1 VDTFKN
7 LGIALGL
14 GLLVGLQRERAG
26 KPLAGI
32 RTFPLIT
39 VLGTVCALLGQ
50 WAVAA
55 GFVGVA
61 ALLVAGMVT
70 ARKGGDE
77 RPGLTTDVAALLMYG
92 VGAYLVLGTTE
103 VAVAVG
109 GAVALLLHWKSA
121 MHGFAQRIGET
132 DVTAIMRF
140 VLVTLVILQ
149 VLPDRT
155 YDPYDVLN
163 PHQIWLMVAL
173 IVGINLG
180 AYAAYR
186 LLGSRGGALVAG
198 TLGGFISSTATTVS
212 QARGRGSPD
221 LAALVIQ
228 LASTLVFA
236 RVLLEVAVASPDHFT
251 AIAPPIA
258 IVGAAFVAAAV
269 VLWLRVR
276 TRDAEAP
283 PPANPAELK
292 PALLFGAAYAIVLLA
307 AAAAKEHLGNRGL
320 YVVAVL
326 SGLTDMDA
334 ITLSTARLAQDG
346 RLGSGTAWRVI
357 LVAML
362 ANLVFKG
369 ALVGVLGPRPLLR
382 RILLLFGVAGV
393 ASIAL
398 LFVLWP

>member
-1 VDTFKN
+1 
-7 LGIALGL
+7 
-14 GLLVGLQRERAG
+14 
-26 KPLAGI
+26 
-32 RTFPLIT
+32 
-39 VLGTVCALLGQ
+39 
-50 WAVAA
+50 
-55 GFVGVA
+55 
-61 ALLVAGMVT
+61 
-70 ARKGGDE
+70 
-77 RPGLTTDVAALLMYG
+77 
-92 VGAYLVLGTTE
+92 
-103 VAVAVG
+103 
-109 GAVALLLHWKSA
+109 
-121 MHGFAQRIGET
+121 
-132 DVTAIMRF
+132 
-140 VLVTLVILQ
+140 
-149 VLPDRT
+149 
-155 YDPYDVLN
+155 
-163 PHQIWLMVAL
+163 MVAL

-212 QARGRGSPD
+212 QARGQGSPD

-283 PPANPAELK
+283 PPATPAELK

-334 ITLSTARLAQDG
+334 ITLSTSQLANQG
-346 RLGSGTAWRVI
+346 RLDTHTGWRLI
-357 LVAML
+357 LVASM
-362 ANLVFKG
+362 ANLAFKAG
-369 ALVGVLGPRPLLR
+369 MVAVLGSRELLKHVIVLFGAALAAGAA
-382 RILLLFGVAGV
+382 ILLFWPTAG
-393 ASIAL
+393 
-398 LFVLWP
+398 